1 MVSGQCSEIAR
12 HALHPITHRGHRT
25 TDRQNRKPRT
35 CPLEPAPYN
44 APMNRI
50 DALFAESRRLGK
62 TAFVPFLTAGDPS
75 LETTPELIGRLSAS
89 AERMGVPI
97 LFEIGFPYSDPIA
110 DGPAIQASYTRVL
123 DRGVKRTEVFRA
135 VAEARKRTNAPMLAM
150 ASFSLIYR
158 AGVEAWLDAAKEAGL
173 DGVVP
178 PDLPMEEATE
188 LLEKATA
195 RDLRMVRLIAPTTP
209 NARAETLAKQATGFI
224 YAVAVTGITGERES
238 LPAELADRVK
248 WLRTIS
254 PTPVCV
260 GFGVS
265 RPEHVA
271 ALKGVADGVIV
282 GSALV
287 KRLPET
293 ATPAGMDRFIAF
305 AESLMKPLQ

>member
-1 MVSGQCSEIAR
+1 
-12 HALHPITHRGHRT
+12 
-25 TDRQNRKPRT
+25 
-35 CPLEPAPYN
+35 
-44 APMNRI
+44 MNRI

-62 TAFVPFLTAGDPS
+62 TVFAPFLTAGDPS
-75 LETTPELIGRLSAS
+75 LTMTPEIIGRLSAS
-89 AERMGVPI
+89 AERMGAPI

-123 DRGVKRTEVFRA
+123 EHGVKRSEVFNA

-150 ASFSLIYR
+150 ASYSLIYR
-158 AGVEAWLDAAKEAGL
+158 AGLAAWLDAAKEAGL

-178 PDLPMEEATE
+178 PDLPMEEASE
-188 LLEKATA
+188 LLKLATD
-195 RDLRMVRLIAPTTP
+195 RDLRVVRLIAPTTP
-209 NARAETLAKQATGFI
+209 KPRAELLAKQATGFI

-238 LPAELADRVK
+238 LPAELEDRVK
-248 WLRTIS
+248 WLRTMS
-254 PTPVCV
+254 STPVCV

-293 ATPAGMDRFIAF
+293 TTPEGLERFVAF
-305 AESLMKPLQ
+305 AESLMKPLA